1 MDVVIYVRWS
11 STEQGRGSSLERQEG
26 DCRRYAAARGWNVV
40 DMIVDDGVSAF
51 RGQNSQQGGLS
62 KFVDDVEAG
71 LHPSGVTL
79 LVEKLDRL
87 SRQNVRAVVT
97 WVLRITELG
106 VTICTVEDDRRYD
119 AENMD
124 MVAMIE
130 VAVKSGLGNLESQR
144 KSDRVGAAWAA
155 KRERLQQGDRTVMT
169 RRAPGWLAVEGSP
182 PAFVVIK
189 DRAEIVRRIFEW
201 TAAGLGKHLIARNLN
216 LEGVAPFGR
225 ANGWHASYVQKIL
238 SSPAVLGEFQ
248 PGMKPKGGTRTT
260 DGDPIPDYYPPIVD
274 ADLRARALASMAGRS
289 RMVMGRGR
297 RLSNLFGGLAKC
309 ECGARMTFRAKGAKV
324 RANGDVVREDYLV
337 CDAYQRGRG
346 CRNLNH
352 YNYEIVERCVLD
364 AVLAQAIEDRHFEAP
379 GEARRLEIEIAD
391 RSRVLARTRERADN
405 AMELASES
413 KRPEPRALYHRL
425 VAEADAEE
433 AAIELLQKQLVAARG
448 AVPPAEHARR
458 IERLRGGMSSDDESE
473 RLAARMK
480 IMGALHDLVRTM
492 MFNRRSRLVGLELKN
507 ETYVVIHPYGDGIT
521 AGYVADRPGEDG

>member
-11 STEQGRGSSLERQEG
+11 SIEQGKGSSLQRQEG
-26 DCRRYAAARGWNVV
+26 DCRRFAAARGWNVV

-51 RGQNSQQGGLS
+51 RGQNSLEGSLS
-62 KFVDDVEAG
+62 RFVVDVEAG
-71 LHPSGVTL
+71 RHPPGIVL

-87 SRQNVRAVVT
+87 SRQNVRAVVS

-106 VTICTVEDDRRYD
+106 VVICTVEDGRQYD
-119 AENMD
+119 AHNMD

-130 VAVKSGLGNLESQR
+130 VAVKAGLGNLESER

-182 PAFVVIK
+182 PTFVVIK
-189 DRAEIVRRIFEW
+189 DRAETVRRIFEW

-225 ANGWHASYVQKIL
+225 ADGWHASYIQKIL
-238 SSPAVLGEFQ
+238 SSLAVLGEFQ
-248 PGMKPKGGTRTT
+248 PGTKPKGGTRTT
-260 DGDPIPDYYPPIVD
+260 VGEPIAGYYPPIVD
-274 ADLRARALASMAGRS
+274 ADLRARALASMADRS
-289 RMVMGRGR
+289 RIGMGRGR

-309 ECGARMTFRAKGAKV
+309 ECGARMTFRAKGARV

-346 CRNLNH
+346 CRNANH

-364 AVLAQAIEDRHFEAP
+364 AVLAQAVEDRHFEAP
-379 GEARRLEIEIAD
+379 AEARRIEIEIAD
-391 RSRVLARTRERADN
+391 RTRSLARIRERADN
-405 AMELASES
+405 AMELAIES
-413 KRPEPRALYHRL
+413 KRPEPRALYLRL

-433 AAIELLQKQLVAARG
+433 SAIDLSRNQLVVARG
-448 AVPPAEHARR
+448 AVSPAEHARR
-458 IERLRGGMSSDDESE
+458 IEVLRGGMTSDDESE

-480 IMGALHDLVRTM
+480 IMGALHDLVTSM
-492 MFNRRSRLVGLELKN
+492 MFSRRSRLVGLELAN
-507 ETYVVIHPYGDGIT
+507 DAYVVVHPYGEGIT
-521 AGYVADRPGEDG
+521 AGYVADRP